1 MREEVA
7 VGIPEQET
15 RAAREAGPPAE
26 SLAGGGAIAVAPLS
40 LHVSPGEW
48 KAPER
53 GWPVTA
59 FTGEGAGSSEE
70 GPAPEAL

>member
-1 MREEVA
+1 M
-7 VGIPEQET
+7 PEQET

-26 SLAGGGAIAVAPLS
+26 SLTDGGAIAVAPLS
-40 LHVSPGEW
+40 PRVSPGEW